1 MTRFPLLA
9 VVWAAVLV
17 LGFAVVIGL
26 GAPPATAAD
35 ELEAALNPPTP
46 VTEDVARAS
55 AATIVRL
62 SYPELTSVE
71 PSVRSRTDFGIE
83 HWVIEYSD
91 PEAPTPTGV
100 RISITTEAGKVEV
113 TSFP

>member
-1 MTRFPLLA
+1 MTRFPILA
-9 VVWAAVLV
+9 IAWAAVLV

-26 GAPPATAAD
+26 GSPPVTAAD
-35 ELEAALNPPTP
+35 ELDAAMHPATP
-46 VTEDVARAS
+46 VTEDAARAS

-62 SYPELTSVE
+62 SYPELASVE
-71 PSVRSRTDFGIE
+71 PVVRNRTDFGIE
-83 HWVIEYSD
+83 HWVIEYAD

-100 RISITTEAGKVEV
+100 RISITTEQGNVEV

>member
-1 MTRFPLLA
+1 MTRFLILA
-9 VVWAAVLV
+9 VAWGAILV

-26 GAPPATAAD
+26 GAPPVTASD
-35 ELEAALNPPTP
+35 ELAAALNPATP
-46 VTEDVARAS
+46 VTEEVALAS

-62 SYPELTSVE
+62 SYPELAGFE

-83 HWVIEYSD
+83 HWVIEYVD
-91 PEAPTPTGV
+91 AEAPTPTGV
-100 RISITTEAGKVEV
+100 RISITTEKGNVEV

>member
-1 MTRFPLLA
+1 MTRFPILA
-9 VVWAAVLV
+9 VAWAAVLV

-26 GAPPATAAD
+26 GAPPITAAD
-35 ELEAALNPPTP
+35 ELEVAMHPTTP
-46 VTEDVARAS
+46 VTEEVSRAS

-62 SYPELTSVE
+62 SYPELASIE
-71 PSVRSRTDFGIE
+71 PSIKSRTDFGIE
-83 HWVIEYSD
+83 HWVIEYVD

-100 RISITTEAGKVEV
+100 RISITTEQGNVEV